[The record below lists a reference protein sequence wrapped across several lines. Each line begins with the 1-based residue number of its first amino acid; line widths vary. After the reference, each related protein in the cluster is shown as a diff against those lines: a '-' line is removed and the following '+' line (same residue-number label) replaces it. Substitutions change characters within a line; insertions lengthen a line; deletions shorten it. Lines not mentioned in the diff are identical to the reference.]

1 MLCYWIISSLYV
13 IERSPL
19 SYTCFANI
27 SSCSEGCLFTFS
39 MALFALQKECS
50 LMNLT
55 YSLSWN
61 HLTRPFI
68 ILFVLGTLA
77 LPGLLDFDL
86 SGVKTQVWCSCVP
99 SRIEHRGHPVW
110 ALVQPM
116 PRFYLPGRDLWTR
129 SLRSSTSEILGMTSS
144 PPFDSSSSI
153 VEESSEGCPGR
164 TEKSI

>member
-1 MLCYWIISSLYV
+1 MLCYWIISSLYI
-13 IERSPL
+13 IERNPL
-19 SYTCFANI
+19 SYTCFKNI
-27 SSCSEGCLFTFS
+27 SSCSVGCLFTFS
-39 MALFALQKECS
+39 MVLFAS

-55 YSLSWN
+55 CSLSWN
-61 HLTRPFI
+61 HLTWPVI
-68 ILFVLGTLA
+68 ILFVLGALA

-99 SRIEHRGHPVW
+99 SRIEHRGHPLW

-116 PRFYLPGRDLWTR
+116 PQFYLPGSDLWTR

-153 VEESSEGCPGR
+153 AEESSEGCPGK

>member
-1 MLCYWIISSLYV
+1 MLLYYKFFIYYRKKPLIIYMLCKYFLLFCGLSLHFLDGIVCITY
-13 IERSPL
+13 EPYLL
-19 SYTCFANI
+19 S
-27 SSCSEGCLFTFS
+27 ELEPPHV
-39 MALFALQKECS
+39 ALY
-50 LMNLT
+50 
-55 YSLSWN
+55 YSLC
-61 HLTRPFI
+61 F
-68 ILFVLGTLA
+68 GALA

-99 SRIEHRGHPVW
+99 SRIKHRGHPLW

-116 PRFYLPGRDLWTR
+116 PLFYLPGSDLWTR

-153 VEESSEGCPGR
+153 AEESSEGCPGK

>member
-1 MLCYWIISSLYV
+1 MLCYYIISSLYI
-13 IERSPL
+13 IERNPL

-27 SSCSEGCLFTFS
+27 SSCSVGCLFLDGIVCITYEPYLLS
-39 MALFALQKECS
+39 ELEPPHVALY
-50 LMNLT
+50 
-55 YSLSWN
+55 YSLC
-61 HLTRPFI
+61 F
-68 ILFVLGTLA
+68 GALA

-99 SRIEHRGHPVW
+99 SRIKHRGHPLW

-116 PRFYLPGRDLWTR
+116 PLFYLPGSDLWTR

-153 VEESSEGCPGR
+153 AEESSEGCPGK